1 MSIFD
6 TLAEN
11 RYQQWLEQKAKPGY
25 QAPASASGTPCK
37 TSYEARVYCEAITR
51 LQKAAALINSEEK
64 ADHLQA
70 QSLLT
75 QADELNV
82 QLTLL
87 LENKN
92 LPLVAGMLTKAL
104 NELRSELGL
113 PVSMSARRIT

>member
-37 TSYEARVYCEAITR
+37 TSYEARVYREAITR
-51 LQKAAALINSEEK
+51 LQKAA
-64 ADHLQA
+64 
-70 QSLLT
+70 
-75 QADELNV
+75 
-82 QLTLL
+82 
-87 LENKN
+87 
-92 LPLVAGMLTKAL
+92 VAGMLTKAL